1 MFLPQFVFSFFI
13 FARIKLKS
21 WASAARFY
29 YTHTF
34 NLCQSCRVFISCSS
48 NQKKE
53 MCYTCRP
60 YFVSPSKINETN
72 YVIYLCNKCKL
83 SSLFWANERC
93 LLPCFVL
100 KITLNKITDQGGKKR
115 KTVRFN
121 LKLKQPNIIRDSQTA
136 ESRWAAQ
143 SSQVS
148 WDGGGRGRVG
158 WFAPRRSLHRFDW
171 WRRRCARG
179 AAARST
185 QV

>member
-13 FARIKLKS
+13 FTRIILKS

-29 YTHTF
+29 YTHTL
-34 NLCQSCRVFISCSS
+34 NLWQSCRVFISCSS
-48 NQKKE
+48 NQKKKE
-53 MCYTCRP
+53 MCNTCRP
-60 YFVSPSKINETN
+60 YFVSPSMINETN
-72 YVIYLCNKCKL
+72 YLIYLCNKCKL
-83 SSLFWANERC
+83 SSLFWANELC

-100 KITLNKITDQGGKKR
+100 KITSNKITDQGEKKR

-121 LKLKQPNIIRDSQTA
+121 LKLKQPNILRQSDSWVQM
-136 ESRWAAQ
+136 

-148 WDGGGRGRVG
+148 WGGTGGRVG